1 MREQQSLILK
11 EIYLNIKGLV
21 YLPGQAAQVANLLDR
36 IEQCYHRDNT
46 VKGLLEELE
55 QLMRQ
60 MKEEQLP
67 QTREEFEARAVLFY
81 ILKQLQ
87 IFLEL
92 KRQYILD

>member
-1 MREQQSLILK
+1 M
-11 EIYLNIKGLV
+11 
-21 YLPGQAAQVANLLDR
+21 ANLLDR

-46 VKGLLEELE
+46 VKELLEELE